1 MILSIFSECFSA
13 RNSKSLLFLL
23 VIKKYWG
30 RKPLQDWRRSTALDW
45 WPSDAIDDQ
54 KLWSVTHYRSLLC
67 VCVFRLIRAQRRTW
81 RSAPITPEAP
91 SSTRG
96 ETQHNTTQHNT
107 TQHNTTQHNT
117 TAACS
122 HFFTADI
129 TDAFRIICCNKII
142 ITIFIC
148 INLFSNNN
156 WTAATK
162 QKCKQN
168 NTKQKTNK
176 PKAARA
182 KTKEHKSWDVKRRE
196 DQTFN

>member
-1 MILSIFSECFSA
+1 MRLMTRNCDLSH
-13 RNSKSLLFLL
+13 L
-23 VIKKYWG
+23 
-30 RKPLQDWRRSTALDW
+30 
-45 WPSDAIDDQ
+45 ID
-54 KLWSVTHYRSLLC
+54 HY
-67 VCVFRLIRAQRRTW
+67 CVFVCSGLSGPRDGHGGLHPSPRRPRL
-81 RSAPITPEAP
+81 P
-91 SSTRG
+91 RG
-96 ETQHNTTQHNT
+96 VRHNTTQHNT

-168 NTKQKTNK
+168 NTKQKKNK